1 MATPRDIRRL
11 ALLALYQ
18 FDALKGEDTPSIRE
32 SIRASLENLE
42 ALEEEGLTFA
52 DPKRQFSDAEK
63 DKAVAIAEGA
73 WNARDDADAVFAE
86 LAPEWPAYRMPAVD
100 RAVLRLCHH
109 EMHTGSPPKA
119 VVNEGVELAKQFS
132 TKDSPGFVNALLDK
146 VLKRVLSDTQAE
158 QPAPEPT
165 E

>member
-18 FDALKGEDTPSIRE
+18 FDALAHQSQGEADTATIRG
-32 SIRASLENLE
+32 SLDNLE

-52 DPKRQFSDAEK
+52 DPNRAFSDADK
-63 DKAVAIAEGA
+63 DKAVAIARDA
-73 WNARDDADAVFAE
+73 WTNHDRADAVFAE
-86 LAPEWPAYRMPAVD
+86 LAPEWPAHRMPAVD

-109 EMHTGSPPKA
+109 EMHAGSPPKA

-132 TKDSPGFVNALLDK
+132 TKESPSFVNALLDK
-146 VLKRVLSDTQAE
+146 VLKRVLAEADGKQA
-158 QPAPEPT
+158 QAST
-165 E
+165 D